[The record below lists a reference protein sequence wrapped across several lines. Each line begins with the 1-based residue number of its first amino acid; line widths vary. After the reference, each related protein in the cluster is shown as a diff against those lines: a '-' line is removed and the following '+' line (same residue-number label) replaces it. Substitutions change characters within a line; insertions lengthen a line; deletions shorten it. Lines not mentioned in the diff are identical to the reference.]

1 MTKMDAGNAKTS
13 QSDNHMTDSHLR
25 FSGQREHL
33 AGSSMRGDP
42 VHVGNPCGLKRR
54 AAAQFGEGL
63 VGHAVAE
70 EENCLCVFH
79 SVLYVLHRFG

>member
-1 MTKMDAGNAKTS
+1 
-13 QSDNHMTDSHLR
+13 
-25 FSGQREHL
+25 
-33 AGSSMRGDP
+33 MRGDP